1 MLSKS
6 PSLREIRYREK
17 RRQLLETAARL
28 FAQKGYEKVSLDE
41 IAARLKLTK
50 ASLYYYFKSKDEIF
64 FLIQMDAIEQANA
77 GLEKVLAMK
86 AGPEEKLKEAIK
98 NHVRIVT
105 RDYVTGTFRQK
116 ELVLPGR
123 FMNRLVEMRDRFEK
137 KLRTNNFGR
146 NRSRGVSFQI
156 LEIGGVVHFG
166 DAQRHSQMVF
176 APGRTYGGGDRRGPG
191 LFHCQGFI
199 HGKAGIRE
207 QGARQS
213 GLRPSPVNDDN

>member
-77 GLEKVLAMK
+77 GLEKVLAME

-137 KLRTNNFGR
+137 NFE
-146 NRSRGVSFQI
+146 QII
-156 LEIGGVVHFG
+156 LEGIEAGVFHSKYWKLAVLSILGTLNAIPRWYSPRGELTVEEIGEALACFIVK
-166 DAQRHSQMVF
+166 
-176 APGRTYGGGDRRGPG
+176 G
-191 LFHCQGFI
+191 LSTERPESVSREHA
-199 HGKAGIRE
+199 KA
-207 QGARQS
+207 
-213 GLRPSPVNDDN
+213 D

>member
-1 MLSKS
+1 MLSKP

-86 AGPEEKLKEAIK
+86 TGPEEKLKEAIK

-137 KLRTNNFGR
+137 NFE
-146 NRSRGVSFQI
+146 QII
-156 LEIGGVVHFG
+156 LEGIEAGVFHSKYWKLAVLSILGTLNAIPRWYSPQGELSVEEIGEALACFVVK
-166 DAQRHSQMVF
+166 
-176 APGRTYGGGDRRGPG
+176 G
-191 LFHCQGFI
+191 LS
-199 HGKAGIRE
+199 A
-207 QGARQS
+207 
-213 GLRPSPVNDDN
+213 D